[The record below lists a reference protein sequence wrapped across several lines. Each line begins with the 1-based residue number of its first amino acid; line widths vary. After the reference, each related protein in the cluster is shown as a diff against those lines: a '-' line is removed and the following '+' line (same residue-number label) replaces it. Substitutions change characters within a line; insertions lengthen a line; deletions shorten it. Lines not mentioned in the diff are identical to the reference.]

1 MIHWI
6 LQYTLRKL
14 SVNNFNEVLKLD
26 ILTFLLSLFTFSF
39 QTGRPRGAFLSFLY
53 FYLKPGGLA
62 GRSSHFL
69 HFYPKPGGLAGRS
82 SVRDHHTITL
92 LF

>member
-14 SVNNFNEVLKLD
+14 RVNNFFNEVLKLD
-26 ILTFLLSLFTFSF
+26 ILTFLLF
-39 QTGRPRGAFLSFLY
+39 FLH
-53 FYLKPGGLA
+53 FYPKPGGLA
-62 GRSSHFL
+62 GRSSVRGHYTVIVLSSHFL